1 MSRIVAGLDIGSMRI
16 TCAVAKYDEIT
27 EEINIVAGNTKK
39 TKSVGQG
46 TIINKKEAGRCI
58 RELITELCASAEGN
72 VSEVYV
78 GLRGSYIRSCNSSG
92 HISVQNPDEVTEDDV
107 NDAIENSKAL
117 SNVDIAEIVHT
128 IPQMYVLDEQRLP
141 EPPIGVEGKKL
152 EVFSHLVIAKETQVR
167 NIKNAVLAEDYAVKG
182 TVYTTLAL
190 GDVVLNEDEKDLGC
204 LLIDLGGL
212 TTSIALYK
220 DGCLN
225 FSRDINVGGDHI
237 TKDIAYRYE
246 ISTPWAI
253 ELKEKYGSAL
263 LETLD
268 DDKPVL
274 VPSIGDE
281 TEVEITPSML
291 VEDVIK
297 FRVEEIFTKVKDALD
312 ENNLGGTFRE
322 IVLTGGGANL
332 RGMSEAA
339 KIMLSESEE
348 RPIRTRIGYIKHDK
362 IKECD
367 LCRSQELMGAVGVLS
382 YALLNG
388 GLENDSEDDV
398 KDELLYTAKKMTN
411 KLLYKVKN
419 LFN

>member
-1 MSRIVAGLDIGSMRI
+1 MNNRVASMI
-16 TCAVAKYDEIT
+16 DHTLLKAVAT
-27 EEINIVAGNTKK
+27 PEEIQKLCGEAKRYRFASVCVNPGYVKQSAKELAGSGVKVCTVIGFPLGATTTFAK
-39 TKSVGQG
+39 
-46 TIINKKEAGRCI
+46 A
-58 RELITELCASAEGN
+58 AETRDAIANGA
-72 VSEVYV
+72 
-78 GLRGSYIRSCNSSG
+78 
-92 HISVQNPDEVTEDDV
+92 DEVD
-107 NDAIENSKAL
+107 
-117 SNVDIAEIVHT
+117 
-128 IPQMYVLDEQRLP
+128 
-141 EPPIGVEGKKL
+141 
-152 EVFSHLVIAKETQVR
+152 
-167 NIKNAVLAEDYAVKG
+167 
-182 TVYTTLAL
+182 
-190 GDVVLNEDEKDLGC
+190 
-204 LLIDLGGL
+204 
-212 TTSIALYK
+212 
-220 DGCLN
+220 
-225 FSRDINVGGDHI
+225 
-237 TKDIAYRYE
+237 
-246 ISTPWAI
+246 
-253 ELKEKYGSAL
+253 
-263 LETLD
+263 
-268 DDKPVL
+268 
-274 VPSIGDE
+274 
-281 TEVEITPSML
+281 ML